1 MNRFRDRFA
10 MFMAGRN
17 GVDQLS
23 RFINVVALLFLVV
36 SLFISHDLARFI
48 VSTVGI
54 LLMVYSYF
62 RIFSKNYPARNK
74 ENQWFCRLLY
84 GRKQGYTKANTTDK
98 KTHKIF
104 KCPKCKQKIRV
115 PRHRGKICITC
126 PKCRTEFIKKT

>member
-10 MFMAGRN
+10 LFMSGRN

-23 RFINVVALLFLVV
+23 RFLNVVALLFLVV

-54 LLMVYSYF
+54 VLMVYSYF

-74 ENQWFCRLLY
+74 ENQWFCRLIY
-84 GRKQGYTKANTTDK
+84 GMRQGKAKSNTTDK

-104 KCPKCKQKIRV
+104 KCPKCAQKIRV
-115 PRHRGKICITC
+115 PRHKGKICITC
-126 PKCRTEFIKKT
+126 PKCRNEFIKKT